1 MPLNIAI
8 RRREFGFD
16 PTNTTIERLRFK
28 SKVWFGGSPKRTL
41 NRSKSYSIKP
51 LPKEVNWV
59 ESDWAYRLLLNSPSC
74 TEVPF
79 PHTTNWDRAPRRKL
93 FFPRWL
99 WKVEN
104 PSPGM
109 GTDYFGWSAGS
120 LAFASA
126 NPLARRRHESQMPH
140 GTSWLS

>member
-8 RRREFGFD
+8 KRRKFVFD
-16 PTNTTIERLRFK
+16 PKKTMIERLRLK
-28 SKVWFGGSPKRTL
+28 SKIWVGASPKRTS
-41 NRSKSYSIKP
+41 NRSNSHFIKP
-51 LPKEVNWV
+51 LQKEVNWV
-59 ESDWAYRLLLNSPSC
+59 ESDWAYRLFLNSPSC
-74 TEVPF
+74 TEDPF
-79 PHTTNWDRAPRRKL
+79 PYTNNWDRAPWRKL

-109 GTDYFGWSAGS
+109 GTDYFGWRAGS

-140 GTSWLS
+140 GTSWQS